1 MPVYG
6 FDEAKL
12 KTEVHTKEEVD
23 GMVDDIKDDV
33 LDEIS
38 PTLTQ
43 MQEDITAFEG
53 TVNAAISG
61 VESDVSAFEASV
73 NTSIGSMESDITAF
87 EGQVNTALA
96 GKQSKHVTET
106 YTLLYNGWVQQ
117 STNIWTQNPIPSKV
131 TSAITANNTVIV
143 SPTPTLTG
151 EGASEYARCKVAA
164 YAQGANTLTFRASS
178 EPTEDIDVNILILGV

>member
-12 KTEVHTKEEVD
+12 KTEVHTKDEVD
-23 GMVDDIKDDV
+23 EMVSGIAGEV
-33 LDEIS
+33 LAEIT
-38 PTLTQ
+38 PTLTD
-43 MQEDITAFEG
+43 MQESIDNFRTEITEFEG
-53 TVNAAISG
+53 
-61 VESDVSAFEASV
+61 E
-73 NTSIGSMESDITAF
+73 
-87 EGQVNTALA
+87 VNTALA

-117 STNIWTQNPIPSKV
+117 STNIWTQNPIPSNV

-143 SPTPTLTG
+143 SPVATLTG